1 MSEIDLVIHERA
13 KQPLLKQV
21 RSVDSARVDAALM
34 TGSVQTAFSS
44 KDELN
49 KFLSLVKYSI
59 GPVIQENVKH
69 GVDSN
74 SVIADVPN
82 YHNLGASVSF
92 DSGSNQ
98 YLIGVQNVVNCDY
111 QFVDDKVKVSNF
123 DFDSSTMVVD
133 KLSPEKESELTS
145 LRRVKLAD
153 KLSENAIN
161 SDQHNQD
168 IDLGFL

>member
-1 MSEIDLVIHERA
+1 
-13 KQPLLKQV
+13 
-21 RSVDSARVDAALM
+21 M

-74 SVIADVPN
+74 SVVADVPN
-82 YHNLGASVSF
+82 YHNLGTSVSF

-98 YLIGVQNVVNCDY
+98 YLIGVPNVVNCDY

-123 DFDSSTMVVD
+123 DFDSSKMVVD
-133 KLSPEKESELTS
+133 KLSPEKESELIN
-145 LRRVKLAD
+145 LRRSIMAD
-153 KLSENAIN
+153 NLSRNMSPDDHYGQN
-161 SDQHNQD
+161 MGLD
-168 IDLGFL
+168 F